1 MTRNSSEWRLDSVA
15 LIPPSAGPF
24 SLQLVLSRPDAVSG
38 DPFVLLSEE
47 DDFARVYLAV
57 IKGDSDSV
65 VDFCAVKI
73 LRNQYRSGGLEDE
86 TAPSNVA
93 VERRWAAEAEQ
104 IRAFRAAARLAPRL
118 VTPEGAAELGT
129 LPPLFYCRTGRRFFS
144 PPCPRCGAT
153 LATCRDD
160 ALLAK
165 LGLPLFAS
173 SLDRFLYC
181 ARCSEEDSETSLYAF
196 EVPANKEHKLVLPA
210 ADLYR
215 DLGEAL
221 AGGVE
226 TEQVRSGFPCPD
238 CLAAAKKFQTAL
250 ASGNRA
256 APFWEGR
263 WTPLAFYDAPYIVT
277 GFGALSLD
285 ELSDLLGG
293 RPRESF
299 AEEAAFLPA
308 LSESARYRYPVGGEL
323 SASTGRL
330 LFESDSSGMDAVEI
344 FYLKV
349 VAFRQAIEG
358 ALEYARAFGR
368 PHLDLHPRHVLYDL
382 SRSGEGLP
390 WLWGF
395 QARLHGLS
403 SAARSERLA
412 GAADILIP
420 PRKPSV
426 PYAPPEVLEF
436 HLAPPRPAQLVLT
449 ELEQA
454 RAGSARGYRLHGKLS
469 DPYGI
474 YPAPREQDW
483 ILVTLDNEALGLSN
497 AAFPSRRDP
506 RAAPEA
512 QELVFISEPV
522 ALEESTAERLKK
534 TTGGRISGAR
544 YKVYADFGAP
554 SDLYSLGLM
563 LLRMLVGNDRQD
575 AKTIADAVER
585 IAKRL
590 SAAGAGTGSAMD
602 LGAVT
607 DRDPKSAAAFQKANV
622 FYQELDRADN
632 RPNAI
637 PDSLWSRAI
646 LLGLR
651 LSTRVEGFSLCANPS
666 DYDGVHPT
674 AKLEAASQ
682 EVDLLASELRALLFQ
697 RQGVHLEIQQVLS
710 ELLSEGV
717 PAGRSGRS
725 ST

>member
-1 MTRNSSEWRLDSVA
+1 LTRNAFEWRVDSVP
-15 LIPPSAGPF
+15 LMPLSAGPF
-24 SLQLVLSRPDAVSG
+24 SLQLVLSGASAASD
-38 DPFVLLSEE
+38 DPFLLLSEE

-57 IKGDSDSV
+57 IKGDSESV
-65 VDFCAVKI
+65 VDFCAIK
-73 LRNQYRSGGLEDE
+73 LMRNVYRAGGLGDD
-86 TAPSNVA
+86 AALSNA
-93 VERRWAAEAEQ
+93 LVEERWAFEAEQ
-104 IRAFRAAARLAPRL
+104 IRNFRAAARMAPRL
-118 VTPEGAAELGT
+118 VVPDTGSESGM
-129 LPPLFYCRTGRRFFS
+129 LPPLFYCRTGRRFFT
-144 PPCPRCGAT
+144 PPCPRCGAA

-160 ALLAK
+160 ALLAR
-165 LGLPLFAS
+165 LGLPLFGS

-181 ARCSEEDSETSLYAF
+181 AGCSAEDPEVPLYAF
-196 EVPANKEHKLVLPA
+196 EGPATPEHKLVLPA

-226 TEQVRSGFPCPD
+226 TEQIRAGFPCPD

-250 ASGNRA
+250 GSGLRA
-256 APFWEGR
+256 APFWEDR
-263 WTPLAFYDAPYIVT
+263 WTPLNFYDSPVVVT

-285 ELSDLLGG
+285 ELSDMLGG

-299 AEEAAFLPA
+299 AEEAAFPPA
-308 LSESARYRYPVGGEL
+308 LSEAARYRYPVGGEL

-330 LFESDSSGMDAVEI
+330 LFEADGSGMDAVEVL
-344 FYLKV
+344 YLKI
-349 VAFRQAIEG
+349 VAFRQVVEG

-368 PHLDLHPRHVLYDL
+368 PHLDLHPRHVFFDL
-382 SRSGEGLP
+382 ARSGEGLP

-403 SAARSERLA
+403 SAARSQRLA

-449 ELEQA
+449 ELEL
-454 RAGSARGYRLHGKLS
+454 AGGGVGRFRLHGKLS

-506 RAAPEA
+506 RAALEA
-512 QELVFISEPV
+512 QELEFISEPV
-522 ALEESTAERLKK
+522 VLEEATAQRLKK

-554 SDLYSLGLM
+554 SDLFSLGMM
-563 LLRMLVGNDRQD
+563 LLKLLAGNDRQD
-575 AKTIADAVER
+575 AKAIAEAVER

-590 SAAGAGTGSAMD
+590 SAGDDAAALD
-602 LGAVT
+602 LDALT
-607 DRDPKSAAAFQKANV
+607 DQDPKSAAVFQKSNV
-622 FYQELDRADN
+622 LYQGLDRAEN

-637 PDSLWSRAI
+637 PDATWNRAV

-651 LSTRVEGFSLCANPS
+651 LATRVDGFSLCADPS
-666 DYDGVHPT
+666 DYDAVHPT
-674 AKLEAASQ
+674 AKLETAAQ
-682 EVDLLASELRALLFQ
+682 EVDLLAAELRCLLFQ
-697 RQGVHLEIQQVLS
+697 RQAMHMEIQQLLS
-710 ELLSEGV
+710 ELASEGSR
-717 PAGRSGRS
+717 RSGKGS
-725 ST
+725 GA